1 MKAHELRKG
10 DEYREDGKLIYTV
23 IRDADEFTGENDKPE
38 VYVEVRY
45 AGDGGHSD
53 RVFPRDKN
61 VPHIRP
67 IKED

>member
-1 MKAHELRKG
+1 MKAHELREG
-10 DEYREDGKLIYTV
+10 DEYRENGSLIYTL
-23 IRDADEFTGENDKPE
+23 ISDASEFTDKDGQPE

-53 RVFPRDKN
+53 RVFPRDKG

-67 IKED
+67 TEES